1 MANGVDER
9 APKRVVIG
17 LGSNLGDRAENLRRA
32 VRSLG
37 AIDGV
42 RVLRASPI
50 YETEPLGP
58 PQGRFLNAAVLV
70 ESALDLRALLG
81 CALEVERLLGRER
94 RERWGPRVIDLDL
107 LWCDGDTL
115 DEPGLSV
122 PHPELTRRDFALL
135 PALDVLDAAPA
146 VLLEARM
153 RLRSELSPAETGDWT
168 GLGV

>member
-70 ESALDLRALLG
+70 ESALDLRALL
-81 CALEVERLLGRER
+81 
-94 RERWGPRVIDLDL
+94 
-107 LWCDGDTL
+107 
-115 DEPGLSV
+115 
-122 PHPELTRRDFALL
+122 
-135 PALDVLDAAPA
+135 
-146 VLLEARM
+146 
-153 RLRSELSPAETGDWT
+153 
-168 GLGV
+168 